1 MSATT
6 PGVLVDAI
14 GFRAT
19 TATGSAVRNAAL
31 VLGGAAFVGLAA
43 QIAVP
48 LPFTPVPVTG
58 QTFAVLL
65 AGAALGTWRALASM
79 SVYLIAALAGVP
91 WLASQSAALKSG
103 ALVPSFGYVIGFIAA
118 AGLAGWLA
126 ERGWT
131 RSPIRTAG
139 VFALGNVVIY
149 GFGLT
154 WLKFALDVSWA
165 KAVEFGL
172 TPFLLGDALKIAAA
186 AALFPA
192 AWKLV
197 QRTAGR

>member
-6 PGVLVDAI
+6 PGVLVDALPLGAARI
-14 GFRAT
+14 
-19 TATGSAVRNAAL
+19 GSAARDAAL
-31 VLGGAAFVGLAA
+31 VIGGAAFVGIAA
-43 QIAVP
+43 QVVIP

-65 AGAALGTWRALASM
+65 AGAALGARRAIMSM
-79 SVYLIAALAGVP
+79 GLYLLAALAGVP
-91 WLASQSAALKSG
+91 WLAHHGTALRGG
-103 ALVPSFGYVIGFIAA
+103 ALVPTFGYVVGFIAA

-126 ERGWT
+126 QRGWT
-131 RSPIRTAG
+131 RTPLRTAG

-154 WLKFALDVSWA
+154 WLKISLGVSFA
-165 KAVEFGL
+165 KAASLGL
-172 TPFLLGDALKIAAA
+172 TPFLAGDALKIAAA

-197 QRTAGR
+197 ERFSAR

>member
-6 PGVLVDAI
+6 PGVLVDALPL
-14 GFRAT
+14 GAARV
-19 TATGSAVRNAAL
+19 GSAAREVGL

-43 QIAVP
+43 QIVIP

-65 AGAALGTWRALASM
+65 AGAALGARRAIMSM
-79 SVYLIAALAGVP
+79 GVYLVAALAGLP
-91 WLASQSAALKSG
+91 WLAGQSTAIKAG
-103 ALVPSFGYVIGFIAA
+103 ALVPTFGYVIGFVVA

-126 ERGWT
+126 QRGWT
-131 RSPIRTAG
+131 RSAWRTAG
-139 VFALGNVVIY
+139 VFALGNAVIY
-149 GFGLT
+149 SFGLT
-154 WLKFALDVSWA
+154 WLKFALGVSFA
-165 KAVEFGL
+165 KAATLGL
-172 TPFLLGDALKIAAA
+172 TPFLAGDALKIAAA

-197 QRTAGR
+197 ERISAR